1 MTKERAGRATRR
13 YMLNETCSLLVA
25 IPSRP
30 SEAPLRSW
38 IRETWARRRTAAR
51 AFSAVGCSLDVRF
64 VLDDAEGVTL
74 MTDRNAA
81 DLLVVQA
88 PNKAHQLNDMR
99 SPHDSWQTGSWF
111 AWQLAI
117 MQQLLDTGTRWN
129 WYLRMDGNA
138 LVCAANLAGLVRKL
152 ADSEFAAAGKAFF
165 GTAGFEPGTHCSA
178 N

>member
-1 MTKERAGRATRR
+1 
-13 YMLNETCSLLVA
+13 MLNETCSLLVA

-88 PNKAHQLNDMR
+88 PNKAHRLNDMR
-99 SPHDSWQTGSWF
+99 SPHDSWQMARGSPGSWPLCSSF
-111 AWQLAI
+111 SILALDGTGI
-117 MQQLLDTGTRWN
+117 CGWMAMPWYAQQI
-129 WYLRMDGNA
+129 
-138 LVCAANLAGLVRKL
+138 
-152 ADSEFAAAGKAFF
+152 
-165 GTAGFEPGTHCSA
+165 
-178 N
+178 

>member
-1 MTKERAGRATRR
+1 
-13 YMLNETCSLLVA
+13 MLNETCSLLVA

-30 SEAPLRSW
+30 IEAPLRSW

-64 VLDDAEGVTL
+64 VLDDTESLTL
-74 MTDRNAA
+74 MADHNAA
-81 DLLVVQA
+81 DMLVVQA
-88 PNKAHQLNDMR
+88 RSKAHRLNDMR

-117 MQQLLDTGTRWN
+117 MQQLLVAGTQWS
-129 WYLRMDGNA
+129 WYLRMDADA

-152 ADSEFAAAGKAFF
+152 ADSDFAAAGKAFF
-165 GTAGFEPGTHCSA
+165 GTAGFEPGTHRSA

>member
-1 MTKERAGRATRR
+1 
-13 YMLNETCSLLVA
+13 MLNETCSLIVA

-30 SEAPLRSW
+30 IEAPLRSW
-38 IRETWARRRTAAR
+38 IRETWARRRAVAR

-64 VLDDAEGVTL
+64 ILDDAEDLTL
-74 MTDRNAA
+74 MDRNAA

-88 PNKAHQLNDMR
+88 PDKVHRLNDMR
-99 SPHDSWQTGSWF
+99 SPHDSWPTGSWL

-117 MQQLLDTGTRWN
+117 MQQLLDADTRWQ
-129 WYLRMDGNA
+129 WYLRMDGDA

-165 GTAGFEPGTHCSA
+165 GAVLPASNLGPTALPIGC
-178 N
+178 